1 MRYINGT
8 YLKSHLAALLHWQNR
23 ALLILVCLH
32 FVNHFNYVIKVADV
46 SWHSLEGLKD
56 GLIDMLSETSF
67 DGRWSDAH
75 SYADFIG
82 KLKNI
87 KAKKFVK
94 LNMTC
99 R

>member
-1 MRYINGT
+1 M
-8 YLKSHLAALLHWQNR
+8 
-23 ALLILVCLH
+23 H

-56 GLIDMLSETSF
+56 GLITMLSETSF

-87 KAKKFVK
+87 KPQKIRQIE
-94 LNMTC
+94 MTI
-99 R
+99 

>member
-1 MRYINGT
+1 M
-8 YLKSHLAALLHWQNR
+8 
-23 ALLILVCLH
+23 
-32 FVNHFNYVIKVADV
+32 

-56 GLIDMLSETSF
+56 GLITMLSETSF

-87 KAKKFVK
+87 KPQKIRQIK
-94 LNMTC
+94 MTMIY